1 MRYLALLIM
10 SCMALP
16 SYALTQV
23 NVFSSEVVI
32 DEEGKEPEVT
42 ARKQGMQEVLVRAT
56 GNTDVVNNETVQK
69 ALRQSAQYLSQMSYG
84 EQQEASTLKM
94 RFNAAQIRSLLTQA
108 QLPYWPENR
117 ANILV
122 WLVEEQ
128 NYDRSIAWEH
138 SDSNLRR
145 SIIENSQRRGLPVT
159 LPVGDFDDI
168 TGIAVSDL
176 WGSFVGP
183 ISASSQRYPVD
194 AVLVIRSQRQ
204 GMRWTLYDQKPNLMV
219 DSPKTPISGSA
230 SGNSAAQAQKL
241 IDEVSNYYAGKS
253 AVTVASESS
262 ESQLVQFVNVSDAQ
276 DFFELENGL
285 KALNS
290 VASLD
295 ILKIQNNDVTF
306 RIHLLSSS
314 EEFKAELSRI
324 RQLAEVELEVI
335 APEIAPEF
343 ESQANTVSVEAETAE
358 VNSAQGDEDASV
370 NSDVGS
376 EAVESEVTD
385 LDSTDSQ
392 NTDTVVLETETTEV
406 ISAET
411 VLMYEWIKN

>member
-23 NVFSSEVVI
+23 NVFSSEVAI

-84 EQQEASTLKM
+84 EQEDASTLKM

-219 DSPKTPISGSA
+219 DSPKTPISGSVP
-230 SGNSAAQAQKL
+230 GNSANQAKAL

-262 ESQLVQFVNVSDAQ
+262 ESQLVQFMNLSDAQ

-295 ILKIQNNDVTF
+295 ILKIQNNEVTF

-324 RQLAEVELEVI
+324 RQLAEVELEVVE
-335 APEIAPEF
+335 PEIAPEF
-343 ESQANTVSVEAETAE
+343 EAQENTVVVEAEET
-358 VNSAQGDEDASV
+358 NSSRSEEQSENPTVS
-370 NSDVGS
+370 SDVTET
-376 EAVESEVTD
+376 EASSIESV
-385 LDSTDSQ
+385 
-392 NTDTVVLETETTEV
+392 DTQSDETTALETTEV
-406 ISAET
+406 ISAEQ
-411 VLMYEWIKN
+411 VLTYEWIKN

>member
-23 NVFSSEVVI
+23 NIFSSEVVI

-84 EQQEASTLKM
+84 EQEEASTLKM

-204 GMRWTLYDQKPNLMV
+204 GMRWTLYDQKPNLIV
-219 DSPKTPISGSA
+219 DSPKTPITGSV
-230 SGNSAAQAQKL
+230 SGNSATQAQAL

-262 ESQLVQFVNVSDAQ
+262 ESQLVQFMNVSDAQ

-295 ILKIQNNDVTF
+295 ILKIQNNEVTF
-306 RIHLLSSS
+306 RIHLLSSP
-314 EEFKAELSRI
+314 EEFKAELRRI
-324 RQLAEVELEVI
+324 RQLAEMELEVVE
-335 APEIAPEF
+335 PEIAPEF
-343 ESQANTVSVEAETAE
+343 ESQENTVVVEAEETSSTQSE
-358 VNSAQGDEDASV
+358 VLSENPTVS
-370 NSDVGS
+370 SDVTES
-376 EAVESEVTD
+376 EASSIESV
-385 LDSTDSQ
+385 
-392 NTDTVVLETETTEV
+392 DTQSNETTALETTEV
-406 ISAET
+406 ISAEQ
-411 VLMYEWIKN
+411 VLTYEWIKN